1 MPDVAGD
8 AMGPAIVDRNAIAG
22 GALGFRFRAGW
33 ALFIDLF
40 LKLLDLAE
48 EVIEG
53 AGSIDGVIGGVGCNW
68 RSKGRSIGGNVVSLC
83 PGLKNGVQSVVD
95 EVVNLVGTVACSAG
109 SGGIFTTVIVGIR
122 KEGLEVNPGAFCVG
136 FVPPLFAVGFE

>member
-8 AMGPAIVDRNAIAG
+8 AMGPAIVDRNAIAV
-22 GALGFRFRAGW
+22 GALGFGFRAGW

-53 AGSIDGVIGGVGCNW
+53 AYVIGRG
-68 RSKGRSIGGNVVSLC
+68 
-83 PGLKNGVQSVVD
+83 
-95 EVVNLVGTVACSAG
+95 E
-109 SGGIFTTVIVGIR
+109 
-122 KEGLEVNPGAFCVG
+122 
-136 FVPPLFAVGFE
+136 

>member
-48 EVIEG
+48 VHG
-53 AGSIDGVIGGVGCNW
+53 W
-68 RSKGRSIGGNVVSLC
+68 RLIHPERAFRSN
-83 PGLKNGVQSVVD
+83 
-95 EVVNLVGTVACSAG
+95 
-109 SGGIFTTVIVGIR
+109 
-122 KEGLEVNPGAFCVG
+122 
-136 FVPPLFAVGFE
+136 